1 MIGGK
6 FLAVK
11 TPLDERYDSQVAPE
25 NLFYPSMV
33 FSSMRSHKVKV
44 GLWIDLTNTSRCV
57 LSTIILSATPSV
69 QATQL
74 RRKNVNFASGS
85 TTSG

>member
-1 MIGGK
+1 MFRWLKCPRKSVELIGGK

-33 FSSMRSHKVKV
+33 FSSMKSHKVKV

-57 LSTIILSATPSV
+57 CAFIGDA
-69 QATQL
+69 
-74 RRKNVNFASGS
+74 
-85 TTSG
+85 